1 MSKIEKFQE
10 TLEEFE
16 NLRSTYRN
24 VVNKNEAK
32 RDTFLEFQSRFTDLK
47 ADLRPIHA
55 LVTRHYTSRDEKAST
70 AIKFRLAI
78 AIQNGEHEDF
88 DSCSINQAEKYASG
102 CKEYKEFINQRS
114 FWKESLVNIN
124 DVLDDIQSYLIEIST
139 RLKYLQ

>member
-32 RDTFLEFQSRFTDLK
+32 RETFLEFQSRFTDLK

-70 AIKFRLAI
+70 AIKYRLAI

-88 DSCSINQAEKYASG
+88 DSCSINQAEKFPSG

-114 FWKESLVNIN
+114 FWKES
-124 DVLDDIQSYLIEIST
+124 
-139 RLKYLQ
+139 

>member
-32 RDTFLEFQSRFTDLK
+32 RETFLEFQSRFTDLK
-47 ADLRPIHA
+47 ASLRPVHA

-70 AIKFRLAI
+70 AIKYRLAI

-88 DSCSINQAEKYASG
+88 DSCSINQAEKFAAG